1 MAKIEGVYKDV
12 KVGASNMNS
21 WYVNYVYL

>member
-1 MAKIEGVYKDV
+1 MAKIEGVHKDV

-21 WYVNYVYL
+21 WYVYYVYL